1 LRVRVLETLAARATS
16 LVRDLTPEDGAAI
29 AEIALHALQ
38 LTFETEGLELAAF
51 LHGNDSAEEDYSVA
65 DSIDKA
71 LLQSTLS
78 GEKQIAVKEVLVRML
93 RTTIYESTEEERLY
107 LGKLSRTY
115 LLLFSLNAEPRIIE
129 YFQTMASDFYLY
141 VGSDIL
147 IHALSERYLRK
158 EDQMTT
164 NLLSMLAQ
172 AGATLVLSE
181 PVIEEVHSN
190 LETSDWEFANYF
202 SWNEAHVNTELA
214 RHASKILIRSYF
226 YAKLN
231 PPASI
236 KPPTSWNNYINQ
248 FCTYDDLHDPKG
260 RHELKGYLL
269 NKFKMKYEARAH
281 LVKLCDKEQLSELTS
296 KIAPRKKKEIL
307 AQNDALMIL
316 ATYGRRAT
324 LNEHSNT
331 TGFGFRTW
339 WLTHEVR
346 VRMHTDDL
354 FKEHGSHYIMRPEFL
369 LNFIALSP
377 SVVEVRKAYENVFP
391 TLLSVKLSGRMHE
404 DTFHGLLEKAKEAA
418 EFEEPRLRVAMAS
431 LSNHLKGD
439 FYKQYENDLRNG
451 TATFKP

>member
-1 LRVRVLETLAARATS
+1 LE
-16 LVRDLTPEDGAAI
+16 
-29 AEIALHALQ
+29 
-38 LTFETEGLELAAF
+38 FAAF
-51 LHGNDSAEEDYSVA
+51 LDGNDPGDEYSVA
-65 DSIDKA
+65 DGIDKA
-71 LLQSTLS
+71 LQQSNLA
-78 GEKQIAVKEVLVRML
+78 GEKQVIWKDILVRML
-93 RTTIYESTEEERLY
+93 RTSIYESTEEERLY

-141 VGSDIL
+141 IGSDIL

-164 NLLSMLAQ
+164 NLLAMLAQ

-181 PVIEEVHSN
+181 PVVDEVHGN
-190 LETSDWEFANYF
+190 LKTSDLEFENYF
-202 SWNEAHVNTELA
+202 SAVEAHVTTDVA
-214 RHASKILIRSYF
+214 RHASKILIRAYF

-231 PPASI
+231 PPVGV

-248 FCTYDDLHDPKG
+248 FCTPNELHTLKG
-260 RHELKGYLL
+260 REELKGYLL
-269 NKFKMKYEARAH
+269 NKFKMQYESRTS
-281 LVKLCDKEQLSELTS
+281 LSKLCDETQLSELTT
-296 KIAPRKKKEIL
+296 KLAPGKKKEIL
-307 AQNDALMIL
+307 AENDALMIL
-316 ATYGRRAT
+316 ATYGRRTA

-331 TGFGFRTW
+331 TSFGFRTW
-339 WLTHEVR
+339 WLTHEAR
-346 VRMHTDDL
+346 VRKHTNDL

-391 TLLSVKLSGRMHE
+391 TLLSVKLSGRMHQ

-418 EFEEPRLRVAMAS
+418 GFEEPRLRAAMAS

-439 FYKQYENDLRNG
+439 FYKQYENELRNG
-451 TATFKP
+451 TTVFEV